1 MPVMTLSFPNPSR
14 SFDDEQNVVRFS
26 GHDGMSQVRFLVE
39 AAALEKSGAEL
50 RGTAPSEAKCLAA
63 FDSMRTSIYDAAR
76 KAYSHRRR
84 DFYTLT
90 TADFR

>member
-1 MPVMTLSFPNPSR
+1 MTLSFPNASR
-14 SFDDEQNVVRFS
+14 SFDDEQNAVRFS

-39 AAALEKSGAEL
+39 AGALERSGAEL

-90 TADFR
+90 AADFG

>member
-1 MPVMTLSFPNPSR
+1 MTLSFPNPSR

-26 GHDGMSQVRFLVE
+26 GHDGMFQVRFLVE

-50 RGTAPSEAKCLAA
+50 CGTAPSEAKCLTA

>member
-1 MPVMTLSFPNPSR
+1 MTLSFPNPSR
-14 SFDDEQNVVRFS
+14 SFDDEQNAVRFS

-39 AAALEKSGAEL
+39 AGAQLEKSGTEL

-84 DFYTLT
+84 EFYTLT
-90 TADFR
+90 AADFG

>member
-1 MPVMTLSFPNPSR
+1 MTLSFPNASR
-14 SFDDEQNVVRFS
+14 SFDDEQNAVRFS

-39 AAALEKSGAEL
+39 AGALEKSGAEL

-63 FDSMRTSIYDAAR
+63 FDSMRTSIHDVAR
-76 KAYSHRRR
+76 KAYSRRRR

-90 TADFR
+90 AADFA